1 MGKKRVHLNT
11 MEREAQV
18 ELPVF
23 ELGVKTLKISCEGGA
38 SQGALWPFPQ
48 VLYVHESSN
57 QVVRASGVARLI
69 RPRME
74 SEFERALRLHGEA
87 PF

>member
-11 MEREAQV
+11 MEREPQV

-38 SQGALWPFPQ
+38 SQGALWPFPR
-48 VLYVHESSN
+48 VLYVHEGSG

-69 RPRME
+69 RLRME
-74 SEFERALRLHGEA
+74 SDFEKALRLHGDA